1 MFGPEGFG
9 GIAGQDGEI
18 TAAGGAKVAII
29 ARWSI
34 RRAGTNPGGKPR
46 LRFRAHFSWAQPVLL
61 KMCQDGKLKGRV
73 KVYMK
78 TVKGKEQVDVVN
90 WDSWIVDADGALTL
104 DNVLY
109 FDTEPMGLKVALGGR

>member
-1 MFGPEGFG
+1 
-9 GIAGQDGEI
+9 
-18 TAAGGAKVAII
+18 
-29 ARWSI
+29 
-34 RRAGTNPGGKPR
+34 
-46 LRFRAHFSWAQPVLL
+46 
-61 KMCQDGKLKGRV
+61 MCQDGKLKGRV